1 MTSATLASGK
11 TPSRLGYAII
21 LALIGIGWGSTQ
33 PLGKIAASTGHPP
46 FGLIFWQ
53 LVVCVLVLGVLTLM
67 RGKRLPLH
75 RAALEFYVVVAFLG
89 TLIPN
94 YTFYVSVARLPSG
107 IMSII
112 IATIPLIAFPMAM
125 ALGMDKFSPRRMLGI
140 LLGLS
145 GVLMIVLPQTS
156 LPDPAMLAF
165 LPIAMIGPVF
175 YAMENTY
182 VAARGTAGMD
192 AIEAMLGASI
202 AGLLFCTPVMLA
214 TLVIYAGGGLWVS
227 IAAAGLL
234 GLCSGGDNSV
244 SILLAR
250 RYFSA
255 ETFGRAS
262 ATQMVA
268 IAAGGGV
275 SPWLAGVVHD
285 RTGSYDLAL
294 LMAAACMG
302 GAALAAAWLP
312 EFRPGEAKPGKPV
325 TVEG

>member
-1 MTSATLASGK
+1 MTTATLASGK

-165 LPIAMIGPVF
+165 LPIAMIGPVL

-192 AIEAMLGASI
+192 AIQAMLGASI

-214 TLVIYAGGGLWVS
+214 MDHWFAMPLRPGVAEWALIGSSALHALLYATFVWIAARAGAVFASQSAYFTTASGIVWAMILLGERFSLWVWG
-227 IAAAGLL
+227 AAFVM
-234 GLCSGGDNSV
+234 LCG
-244 SILLAR
+244 
-250 RYFSA
+250 
-255 ETFGRAS
+255 
-262 ATQMVA
+262 
-268 IAAGGGV
+268 
-275 SPWLAGVVHD
+275 
-285 RTGSYDLAL
+285 LAL
-294 LMAAACMG
+294 VAPRERRAA
-302 GAALAAAWLP
+302 
-312 EFRPGEAKPGKPV
+312 
-325 TVEG
+325 